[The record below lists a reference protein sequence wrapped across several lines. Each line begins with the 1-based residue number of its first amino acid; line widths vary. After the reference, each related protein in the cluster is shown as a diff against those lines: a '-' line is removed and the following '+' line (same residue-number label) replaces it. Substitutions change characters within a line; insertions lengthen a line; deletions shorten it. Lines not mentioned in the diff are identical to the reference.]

1 MLGFFTA
8 FRALGVDVDLV
19 YLPVDTG
26 GAAPAPNPP
35 YNFSQYTVLVAPSLL
50 IVPPALASALVSFV
64 AGGGSL
70 FLSMRSGAKD
80 GASVYTDMP
89 LPGPLAG
96 IAGITM
102 DTWDPQCSLGEESV
116 VGEALW
122 PEQGSNHSVP
132 IFPSSSGVLCEV
144 LIPAALPSVTVL
156 GVYGGGIHGGKPA
169 ITVNRDFA
177 GGGGAC
183 IYSGTSSASP
193 QYYAALAKALVP
205 AAGLPNLLPTRLPYG
220 VEVSTRVAAGGGAG
234 STVFVLNWNGQSQ
247 VVTIPYL
254 TPCVDV
260 LHDVPIPVDPAGVFT
275 VPGYDVAIFSCP

>member
-1 MLGFFTA
+1 VANGADGVQFFRWRTTRWGQEQHWEGVLNWDGATTTSPRYQAVAALGGEFTRVSPHVFSRTIAARVGILWSLESAYSFGEQPITSPQGFSAQPQMLGFFTA

-177 GGGGAC
+177 GGGGAS
-183 IYSGTSSASP
+183 I
-193 QYYAALAKALVP
+193 
-205 AAGLPNLLPTRLPYG
+205 
-220 VEVSTRVAAGGGAG
+220 
-234 STVFVLNWNGQSQ
+234 
-247 VVTIPYL
+247 
-254 TPCVDV
+254 
-260 LHDVPIPVDPAGVFT
+260 
-275 VPGYDVAIFSCP
+275 